1 MAVLAAQFLLF
12 FILSKITF
20 AIDFFSALFEW
31 KKNFHIFLF
40 SWLHFSVGDLLYSV
54 IILWLC
60 FVIFNLI
67 KKKRRKGLHS
77 FLIFANIFYFIY
89 QCFWGMLYFQKPI
102 YDKLAKKEISEQNL
116 KKLAVKY
123 LNLSRSTRE
132 NVSENKD
139 GIFIISNIDDIKKE
153 IMLKQTQLP
162 TNLNSKKAI
171 RHFSVKASFYKNVMN
186 YTGILGYYNP
196 FTAEAQYNPNLPAT
210 QLPFTLAHE
219 MSHQLGYARE
229 QEASFVAFLCA
240 EQSDNQDF
248 RYSTQLYVLKSV
260 LRNLNAKD
268 PAFVKQILSKYS
280 DKMKRDR
287 ANDLNFYK
295 KYDGAM
301 SEIFGITN
309 DFFLKS
315 NQQEGRVTYSYFL
328 NLMVA
333 YEG

>member
-1 MAVLAAQFLLF
+1 
-12 FILSKITF
+12 
-20 AIDFFSALFEW
+20 
-31 KKNFHIFLF
+31 
-40 SWLHFSVGDLLYSV
+40 
-54 IILWLC
+54 
-60 FVIFNLI
+60 
-67 KKKRRKGLHS
+67 
-77 FLIFANIFYFIY
+77 
-89 QCFWGMLYFQKPI
+89 
-102 YDKLAKKEISEQNL
+102 
-116 KKLAVKY
+116 
-123 LNLSRSTRE
+123 
-132 NVSENKD
+132 
-139 GIFIISNIDDIKKE
+139 
-153 IMLKQTQLP
+153 
-162 TNLNSKKAI
+162 
-171 RHFSVKASFYKNVMN
+171 MN

-328 NLMVA
+328 NLLVA

>member
-1 MAVLAAQFLLF
+1 
-12 FILSKITF
+12 
-20 AIDFFSALFEW
+20 
-31 KKNFHIFLF
+31 
-40 SWLHFSVGDLLYSV
+40 
-54 IILWLC
+54 
-60 FVIFNLI
+60 
-67 KKKRRKGLHS
+67 
-77 FLIFANIFYFIY
+77 
-89 QCFWGMLYFQKPI
+89 
-102 YDKLAKKEISEQNL
+102 
-116 KKLAVKY
+116 
-123 LNLSRSTRE
+123 
-132 NVSENKD
+132 
-139 GIFIISNIDDIKKE
+139 
-153 IMLKQTQLP
+153 MLKQTQLP

-309 DFFLKS
+309 DFFRINPKTWG
-315 NQQEGRVTYSYFL
+315 ER
-328 NLMVA
+328 
-333 YEG
+333 